1 MGPLPGIVYKGVY
14 LSQIYSVIRYS
25 SILIAIL
32 IGSPFLVLG
41 TVTEVW
47 PLSLTL
53 HTINLQTLEIEEI
66 QSNETVEDYW
76 DRIFKITALGE
87 VSRFGKLS
95 KLIQVRF

>member
-1 MGPLPGIVYKGVY
+1 M
-14 LSQIYSVIRYS
+14 
-25 SILIAIL
+25 L
-32 IGSPFLVLG
+32 IGSLFLVLLLLKSG
-41 TVTEVW
+41 HY
-47 PLSLTL
+47 PS

-95 KLIQVRF
+95 KLIQVRFLK